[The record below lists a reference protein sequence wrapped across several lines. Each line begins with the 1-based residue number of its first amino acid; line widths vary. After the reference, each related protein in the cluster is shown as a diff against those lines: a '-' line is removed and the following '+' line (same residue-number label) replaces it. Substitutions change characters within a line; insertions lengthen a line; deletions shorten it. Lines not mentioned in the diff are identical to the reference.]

1 MGGGTD
7 LGGEAR
13 CPRGGEVTRHLSLKR
28 AHWTLIVLAA
38 LAGCSKQPAPKD
50 PDPQA
55 VLQAIP
61 AADTSRYDRIRDMK
75 TWQNPYLIVRSDGVA
90 LYDTADSAEIILKPD
105 ELLPALAKLPSS
117 NWPYGRVVAATENTV
132 RSSEQDGV
140 AIRRN
145 KGILGGLLEGAHI
158 AVKWV
163 PAT

>member
-1 MGGGTD
+1 
-7 LGGEAR
+7 
-13 CPRGGEVTRHLSLKR
+13 LKR
-28 AHWTLIVLAA
+28 AHWSLILLAA
-38 LAGCSKQPAPKD
+38 LAGCSKQPAPTQ

-55 VLQAIP
+55 LLQAIP
-61 AADTSRYDRIRDMK
+61 AAQTSQYDRIRDMK
-75 TWQNPYLIVRSDGVA
+75 TWRNPYLIVRSDGVA

-117 NWPYGRVVAATENTV
+117 NWPYGRVVAAAENSV
-132 RSSEQDGV
+132 RSSDQEAI